1 MKNNNRQAI
10 AIQGVSGSFH
20 HIAAQHIS
28 GDREVDIFPEA
39 DFEPLVKRVSANH
52 CAGLMAI
59 ENSLVGGLIDNYR
72 LLHDYKVQ
80 VTGEI
85 YLRIRQNLMANRGC
99 SLAALT
105 EVHSHPMALAQ
116 CSGFFHSYPHIK
128 LVASEDTAESAE
140 TIAKSGSKTMGAV
153 ASSLAAEIYGLEIL
167 TPGIE
172 SNKKN
177 YTRFLLL
184 SSAGEL
190 QPGHKASVVLTLP
203 HEKGSLYRL
212 LGAAESAGLN
222 LTKIQSMP
230 IAGEPW
236 KYRFFI
242 DLIADSELTPE
253 FLIEKLQPK
262 TTKLGIIGI
271 YEPGKHCE
279 A

>member
-1 MKNNNRQAI
+1 MKNNDRQKI

-28 GDREVDIFPEA
+28 GDRDVEIFPEV
-39 DFEPLVKRVSANH
+39 DFEPLVKRVGTTYS
-52 CAGLMAI
+52 AGLMAI

-72 LLHDYKVQ
+72 LLHDYNVQ

-85 YLRIRQNLMANRGC
+85 YLRIRQNLMANRGA
-99 SLAALT
+99 SISALT

-116 CSGFFHSYPHIK
+116 CSGFFHQYPHIK
-128 LVASEDTAESAE
+128 LVESEDTAESAE
-140 TIAKSGSKTMGAV
+140 RVSKSGSKTTGAV

-167 TPGIE
+167 NPGIE

-184 SSAGEL
+184 RSAGEL
-190 QPGHKASVVLTLP
+190 KPGHKASVVLTLP
-203 HEKGSLYRL
+203 HEKGSLYHL

-242 DLIADSELTPE
+242 DLIADHELTPD
-253 FLIEKLQPK
+253 FLFEKLQSK
-262 TTKLGIIGI
+262 TTKMGIIGI